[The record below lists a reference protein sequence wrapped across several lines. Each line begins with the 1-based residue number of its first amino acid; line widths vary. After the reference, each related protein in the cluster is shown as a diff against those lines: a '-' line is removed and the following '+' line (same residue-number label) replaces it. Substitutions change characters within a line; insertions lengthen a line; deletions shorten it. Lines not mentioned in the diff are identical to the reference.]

1 MNLPIRSSRKRY
13 RRFAARPTVS
23 EPRRHG
29 PTRRAPSCRKTSGR
43 KWTRRWRSS
52 TTWWRRP
59 GAFSA
64 CHDLFAE
71 HCPGGTSGSLASVWQ
86 SAIIWRLTTPGL
98 TAYGKGRSMEAIS
111 PIRRPDMTKGTE
123 GLAGT
128 LLHEVGHNCG
138 ITGTEHWRAAAIKNY
153 CINPQRNEI
162 SGSIGGYLGGEDAIL
177 MLSYRRFL
185 GDLAYGRLRFT
196 LGADLNLV
204 GSAREAGSIA
214 PESERQP
221 GEFASAMGGFQ
232 LRLGGWG
239 GSRFGGL
246 ALRAETGIGVGRFAI
261 RPASPDEAPSTGT
274 GAGWVVQIGPRA
286 EFLVR
291 SGSANVRSFS
301 IAAEYRMVEPL
312 NGDARALHALMAT
325 FEYRR

>member
-1 MNLPIRSSRKRY
+1 MAIIDDVVN
-13 RRFAARPTVS
+13 
-23 EPRRHG
+23 
-29 PTRRAPSCRKTSGR
+29 
-43 KWTRRWRSS
+43 
-52 TTWWRRP
+52 RP

-64 CHDLFAE
+64 CHNLFAE
-71 HCPGGTSGSLASVWQ
+71 HCPGGTSGSLASGWQ
-86 SAIIWRLTTPGL
+86 SAVIWRLTTPGL
-98 TAYGKGRSMEAIS
+98 TAFGKGMVNGSDIAYS
-111 PIRRPDMTKGTE
+111 AAGYDQGAE

-162 SGSIGGYLGGEDAIL
+162 SASIGRYLGGEDTVL
-177 MLSYRRFL
+177 LLSYRRFL

-196 LGADLNLV
+196 LGADLNVV
-204 GSAREAGSIA
+204 GSARELGSIE
-214 PESERQP
+214 PEAQRRP

-246 ALRAETGIGVGRFAI
+246 ALRAEAGIGVGRFAI
-261 RPASPDEAPSTGT
+261 RPASPDEAPTTGT
-274 GAGWVVQIGPRA
+274 GAAWVVQIGPRA

-291 SGSANVRSFS
+291 RGRANVRSFS
-301 IAAEYRMVEPL
+301 IAAEYRMVEPR
-312 NGDARALHALMAT
+312 NDDARALHALMAASIPPMKL
-325 FEYRR
+325 E